1 MPLASTAMYHHL
13 NGTLVHKARD
23 GDHTEAVVDVNGVGF
38 LVRVPLSTLDALPAE
53 GSDVKLFTRL
63 VVREDALTLYGFATE
78 GERAL
83 FDALLSVNGVG
94 PQHALGALSGLP
106 LGELLGA
113 IQSGN
118 VGLLKKIKNI
128 GEKTAKRITLEL
140 NDKVAAI
147 AAKLPAADAA
157 SVAAALP
164 QAGPVADAAKA
175 LQTLGLAPAEADRR
189 VAVIVQKLGRHKIE
203 KLAVEKIVFEALR
216 LSG

>member
-1 MPLASTAMYHHL
+1 MRRASTAMYHHL
-13 NGTLVHKARD
+13 NGALVHKARD

-106 LGELLGA
+106 LGDLLGA

-128 GEKTAKRITLEL
+128 GEKTARRITLEL

-147 AAKLPAADAA
+147 AAKLPAGAVP
-157 SVAAALP
+157 SAAALP

-189 VAVIVQKLGRHKIE
+189 VAVIVQKLGRRKIE
-203 KLAVEKIVFEALR
+203 KLAVEKIVFEALSF
-216 LSG
+216 SG